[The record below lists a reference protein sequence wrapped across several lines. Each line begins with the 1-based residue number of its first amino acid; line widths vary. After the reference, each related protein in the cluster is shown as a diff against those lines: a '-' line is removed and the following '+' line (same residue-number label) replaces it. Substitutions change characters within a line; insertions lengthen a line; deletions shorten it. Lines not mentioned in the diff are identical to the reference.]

1 MPTLNL
7 GIVAHVDAG
16 KTSLTERLLFAT
28 GVIDELGSVDDGSTR
43 TDTSDLER
51 RRGITIN
58 SAVVSFVVDGVTVNL
73 VDTPGHP
80 DFIAEVERV
89 LGVLDGAVLVVSAV
103 EGVQSQTRVLMR
115 ALQRLQVPTLI
126 VVNKIDRRG
135 ARDAALLRDL
145 VDRLSPDVVDL
156 GSVRHLGTRHAAFVP
171 HDGVSLV
178 EFLADRDDAVLA
190 DLVDGRAVNSDRA
203 WDVLADLTR
212 RCRAHPVLFGSAIT
226 GAGTDALLGVLT
238 AVLPRAAD
246 ADGPASGAVFKI
258 GRGPA
263 GEKLTFVRMFTGR
276 IRVRDR
282 LRIGGAENRVTG
294 MEVFDGGPPI
304 RADVLTAGGIGIV
317 RGLDA
322 ARIGGPVGR
331 PRADVP
337 RQFAP
342 PILETVVVPR
352 HPAQRGAVHTAL
364 ARLVEQDSLL
374 DLRLDGDEIAVSLYG
389 EVQKEVV
396 AATLA
401 EEYGVD
407 VTFRATT
414 TICVESPV
422 GTGAAAEF
430 IGVAPN
436 PFLATVGLRVEP
448 AAPRSGVAYRV
459 GIELGSMPAAFFRAV
474 QEAVD
479 DALRQGLHGWRVTD
493 CAVTLKHSGYWPRQS
508 HAHQRFDKSMSSTA
522 GDFRNLVPLVL
533 ADALRQAGTRVHE
546 PVHAFHLEI
555 PADTLG
561 TVLPVLARCRAV
573 PGPPTVR
580 GSSCVFDGD
589 VPAARVH
596 ALQRQLPALTRGEG
610 VLETVFHRYRPVQG
624 SAPERSRTDHN
635 PFDRREYL
643 LHVQRRV

>member
-1 MPTLNL
+1 LPTLNL

-115 ALQRLQVPTLI
+115 ALQRLRVPTLI

-135 ARDAALLRDL
+135 ARDTALLREL
-145 VDRLSPDVVDL
+145 ADRLSPDVVDL
-156 GSVRHLGTRHAAFVP
+156 GSVRHLGTRHATFVP
-171 HDGVSLV
+171 HDGASLV

-190 DLVDGRAVNSDRA
+190 DLVDGRAVDSDRA
-203 WDVLADLTR
+203 RDVLADLTR

-246 ADGPASGAVFKI
+246 AGGPASGAVFKI

-276 IRVRDR
+276 IQVRDR

-294 MEVFDGGPPI
+294 LEVFDGGPPI

-322 ARIGGPVGR
+322 ARIGDPVGR
-331 PRADVP
+331 PRTDVP

-364 ARLVEQDSLL
+364 ARLVEQDPLL

-414 TICVESPV
+414 TICVERPV

-436 PFLATVGLRVEP
+436 PLLATVGLRIEP
-448 AAPRSGVAYRV
+448 VAPGSGVAYRA
-459 GIELGSMPAAFFRAV
+459 PASTSRCT
-474 QEAVD
+474 
-479 DALRQGLHGWRVTD
+479 HSTWRSRRTP
-493 CAVTLKHSGYWPRQS
+493 SER
-508 HAHQRFDKSMSSTA
+508 
-522 GDFRNLVPLVL
+522 
-533 ADALRQAGTRVHE
+533 
-546 PVHAFHLEI
+546 
-555 PADTLG
+555 
-561 TVLPVLARCRAV
+561 VLPVLARCRAV
-573 PGPPTVR
+573 PGPPTGRCVLIRTGTGQRAGTCSGPNAVR
-580 GSSCVFDGD
+580 N
-589 VPAARVH
+589 
-596 ALQRQLPALTRGEG
+596 
-610 VLETVFHRYRPVQG
+610 
-624 SAPERSRTDHN
+624 RSRNDSIGHTGACGPGFRPASHCQ
-635 PFDRREYL
+635 PAILSSTAGSFVTIVIGTSWVAPSPVMIEAGWWSPRKISTRSSSP
-643 LHVQRRV
+643 